1 MRKSKL
7 PKTLP
12 IGYVLLIIATFLW
25 AAAGPVIKNT
35 LEYIPAL
42 TFLFL
47 RFLVVCIVLL
57 PYTIYEIQ
65 KVKIHHK
72 DYFNLILLGIF
83 SQTSL
88 GLIFI
93 GLKYTTAIDNAIIGI
108 LGSILSVIAGHYFY
122 NEKIH
127 KDLKIGL
134 GLASLGTL
142 IVVIEPLFS
151 PSQNINIS
159 ERIFGNTLILIYNF
173 FWVAYIVW
181 SKMSMGEESK
191 ILERTLGFVRIK
203 PMTKEY
209 PPTLLIAVS
218 MYVGLFTI
226 APMAVF
232 EMMGFFGNNQIFNL
246 SQMGTEAIL
255 GLLYMAIFSSIVAYI
270 SYQKAIKLVKVS
282 DMAFFHY
289 LSPLF
294 TLPVA
299 YALLGEVPNKFV
311 VVGSVFIAIGV
322 YIAETK
328 NNKY

>member
-322 YIAETK
+322 YSR
-328 NNKY
+328 N

>member
-1 MRKSKL
+1 
-7 PKTLP
+7 
-12 IGYVLLIIATFLW
+12 
-25 AAAGPVIKNT
+25 
-35 LEYIPAL
+35 
-42 TFLFL
+42 
-47 RFLVVCIVLL
+47 
-57 PYTIYEIQ
+57 
-65 KVKIHHK
+65 
-72 DYFNLILLGIF
+72 
-83 SQTSL
+83 
-88 GLIFI
+88 
-93 GLKYTTAIDNAIIGI
+93 
-108 LGSILSVIAGHYFY
+108 
-122 NEKIH
+122 
-127 KDLKIGL
+127 
-134 GLASLGTL
+134 
-142 IVVIEPLFS
+142 
-151 PSQNINIS
+151 
-159 ERIFGNTLILIYNF
+159 
-173 FWVAYIVW
+173 
-181 SKMSMGEESK
+181 MGEESK

-322 YIAETK
+322 YIAEIK

>member
-226 APMAVF
+226 APMAVL

-322 YIAETK
+322 YIAEIK